1 MKALVRIFLPLCI
14 FSFIAFGLTC
24 MFLPRNQVETTAE
37 SGSAS
42 YTVDGVFNKI
52 KAQTS
57 SYDLYITPWNESYA
71 SIEVDESIKDRIVV
85 GLNGDTLDISTK
97 YSFDFFNWFK
107 FGEYDFDEWLQ
118 HLFSGDLFEG
128 ARVTVYVPEKTY
140 EKLELTSTSGSIAS
154 EYIAA
159 NEVKLKLTSGS
170 VEYIQPTEHK
180 ANKIELRETSGSA
193 TLRNAFTDE
202 YDVHLTSGVAYIYS
216 LTGNGRIDLTSGNVE
231 AVMAELNGD
240 CTLKTTSGN
249 IELTIPEYSSAT
261 IEPSITSGD
270 LYVNVGGIDEYLDD
284 RENVKIGSGTY
295 TIYAR
300 MTSGDIEI
308 RGSSERA
315 VTTSFTPAEAE
326 QITEVVLQGTATEN

>member
-42 YTVDGVFNKI
+42 YTVEGVFNKI

-118 HLFSGDLFEG
+118 HLFIGDLFDG

-170 VEYIQPTEHK
+170 VEYIQPTGHK
-180 ANKIELRETSGSA
+180 ANRIELRETSGSA

-295 TIYAR
+295 TISAR

-308 RGSSERA
+308 RGSEERA

>member
-24 MFLPRNQVETTAE
+24 IFLPRNQAETTTE

-42 YTVDGVFNKI
+42 YTVEGVFNKI

-71 SIEVDESIKDRIVV
+71 SIEVDESIKDRVV
-85 GLNGDTLDISTK
+85 VRLNGDTLDISTK

-140 EKLELTSTSGSIAS
+140 EKLELTSTSGSITS
-154 EYIAA
+154 EYVAA

-202 YDVHLTSGVAYIYS
+202 YDVRLTSGVAYIYS

-249 IELTIPEYSSAT
+249 IELTIPEYSSAR
-261 IEPSITSGD
+261 IEPSITSGK

-295 TIYAR
+295 TISAR
-300 MTSGDIEI
+300 MTSGKIEI
-308 RGSSERA
+308 RGSEERA
-315 VTTSFTPAEAE
+315 VTTSFTPAESE
-326 QITEVVLQGTATEN
+326 QITEVVLKGTATEN